1 MARWLPTQP
10 VMWPKEGSGV
20 MDMVG
25 MAAALVATHATA
37 VGSLDLP
44 APVQL
49 VAAVVAGFGIGLVAA
64 IMGVAGG

>member
-1 MARWLPTQP
+1 M
-10 VMWPKEGSGV
+10 